1 VLTLVVPGVRS
12 KGCWEFK
19 LNSMPSWS
27 VGSGPMPLAKL
38 PMSLLLTELLE
49 ELDSLLK
56 SSLQLLAFSTD

>member
-1 VLTLVVPGVRS
+1 
-12 KGCWEFK
+12 
-19 LNSMPSWS
+19 
-27 VGSGPMPLAKL
+27 MPLAKL